1 MTDFDPISAAFRWL
15 MARRGSDQKD
25 GTNSDPIQA
34 FLNDIARKMP
44 ARSLRALRLLEEF
57 EDHLRERASQ
67 LQREGVNEEEAV
79 AAAIA
84 QFGSAGEVLRRFELE
99 FPIES
104 EVDAMIRKLQMSVA
118 ALTFLFGAVFL
129 AFSGFDDDR
138 HAMFITKIVAS
149 IVIMAC
155 SFVLFHQGW
164 TTRPLAN
171 WQRGLA
177 LASSIV
183 SIALGSAG
191 GVFTAHL
198 GLVTGDWESYAFFGA
213 ALLLLQGTL
222 ATLPLV
228 LVDSDRPNLAA

>member
-1 MTDFDPISAAFRWL
+1 
-15 MARRGSDQKD
+15 
-25 GTNSDPIQA
+25 
-34 FLNDIARKMP
+34 
-44 ARSLRALRLLEEF
+44 
-57 EDHLRERASQ
+57 
-67 LQREGVNEEEAV
+67 
-79 AAAIA
+79 
-84 QFGSAGEVLRRFELE
+84 
-99 FPIES
+99 
-104 EVDAMIRKLQMSVA
+104 MIRYLQMSVA

-129 AFSGFDDDR
+129 AFSGFDDAR
-138 HAMFITKIVAS
+138 HAMFVTKIVAS
-149 IVIMAC
+149 IMIMAC

-164 TTRPLAN
+164 TTKPLAN